1 MNSPALDNYITKE
14 ADYSI
19 STAVATTSHLK
30 QADFPANFFWYGSF
44 STLIPYP
51 SETLNLAASF
61 NPLLN
66 EVGTY

>member
-19 STAVATTSHLK
+19 STAVATTSHFK
-30 QADFPANFFWYGSF
+30 QADFPAYFWYEPF
-44 STLIPYP
+44 ITLILYP

-61 NPLLN
+61 KPLLN